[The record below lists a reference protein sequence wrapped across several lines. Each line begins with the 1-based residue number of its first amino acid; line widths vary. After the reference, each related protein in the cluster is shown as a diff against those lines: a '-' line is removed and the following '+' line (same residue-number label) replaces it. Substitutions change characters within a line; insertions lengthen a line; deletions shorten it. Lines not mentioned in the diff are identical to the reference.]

1 MKTLLNRR
9 TFALGLLFL
18 FAFSLRLSFISKG
31 PFHFDALDLALASQ
45 KTLET
50 GRLVYESHG
59 TGFPLTVLAGAF
71 TIKFLNFFGFSDPV
85 FGVNFMSVFTGALGV
100 IILFFL
106 VEKLFG
112 FRRAIFSAAL
122 FCCFSP
128 YLVIST
134 FGKSLTISICFAL
147 ASMYYMLR
155 FLEENKRHHFFYS
168 AVFLGFC
175 MAARLSDALIA
186 LPIVYLYFSFKP
198 LTYAR
203 VKFFVVYMIIVL
215 LVGGFWYIP
224 FLLDRGLNPFV
235 TILTTDS
242 QSQYLGVFSELLVL
256 ASYWM
261 MFIFQPAGIILI
273 GAGFLSLIAQKK
285 GKQFFFLL
293 IWFLSLHLFYGNV
306 SSMGLR
312 YLVIAWIPLII
323 AQGVFLGSF
332 KGRLALVAVC
342 GALLLIMSQ
351 FGQCAFALEFRH
363 RYALQKDFAQWVAKK
378 TSPDAVVIAMDE
390 GLFIRHYGKR
400 NTLAHPI
407 TTSRNF
413 MDNYFENNVDPLLQE
428 GRDVYVISTA
438 LLTYDPKRLF
448 QDELFRRYDVI
459 LIGEHKNEDWHHALL
474 RLELFNEQLYQL
486 KWKSYL

>member
-1 MKTLLNRR
+1 MKTLLNKR

-31 PFHFDALDLALASQ
+31 PFHYDALDLALASQ

-50 GRLVYESHG
+50 GRLVYETHG

-71 TIKFLNFFGFSDPV
+71 TIRFLKFFGVTDPV
-85 FGVNFMSVFTGALGV
+85 FCVNFMSVFTGALGV

-112 FRRAIFSAAL
+112 FRRAIFSAVL
-122 FCCFSP
+122 FCCFGP
-128 YLVIST
+128 HLAIST
-134 FGKSLTISICFAL
+134 FGKSLTLSICFAL
-147 ASMYYMLR
+147 ASIYYMLR
-155 FLEENKRHHFFYS
+155 FLEENKHHHFLYS

-175 MAARLSDALIA
+175 MAARLSDVLIA

-198 LTYAR
+198 LTYVR
-203 VKFFVVYMIIVL
+203 VKFFVVYALIVL
-215 LVGGFWYIP
+215 FVGGFWYIP
-224 FLLDRGLNPFV
+224 FLLDKGFNPFV
-235 TILTTDS
+235 AILSTRY
-242 QSQYLGVFSELLVL
+242 QSQYLGVFSELLGL

-261 MFIFQPAGIILI
+261 TVIFQPAGLILI
-273 GAGFLSLIAQKK
+273 GAGFLSLITQKK
-285 GKQFFFLL
+285 KKAFFFLL

-332 KGRLALVAVC
+332 KGKFAIVAVC
-342 GALLLIMSQ
+342 GALLMIAAQ
-351 FGQCAFALEFRH
+351 FGKYAAVLEFRH
-363 RYALQKDFAQWVAKK
+363 HYALQKDFAQWVAKK

-390 GLFIRHYGKR
+390 SLFLRYYGKR

-407 TTSRNF
+407 TTNRNF

-438 LLTYDPKRLF
+438 FLTYDPKRLF
-448 QDELFRRYDVI
+448 YDELFKRYDVI
-459 LIGEHKNEDWHHALL
+459 FVGERKNEDWHHSLL
-474 RLELFNEQLYQL
+474 YLELFDEQLYQL
-486 KWKSYL
+486 KWKSYS